1 MGVQRLGVSTPST
14 NTDTLIYTAD
24 YPFLASVIG
33 TNLTTSTS
41 LVDVWVVPTGVT
53 QTSGYVYY
61 AYQTDIP
68 PSNTLET
75 HKFAL
80 NIGDRVYVRSTQNTS
95 FNLAGLRQVDIQLA
109 TGVTSF
115 QTTAPTNPIN
125 GQVWVDGDG
134 VAGTN
139 ISSLAGYNV
148 QASSATQVPFQIQ
161 AASGQTA
168 DLQQWDHV
176 NGTPL
181 ARVDSTGLVY
191 SQQSPVINANGL
203 YAAGK
208 NKVINGAFDIWQRA
222 TSTLHG
228 ANIFVT
234 DRWRGDQGAGGGDYT
249 TSRQAVS
256 TGEPFNYCAR
266 ITRTTTTTTP
276 SYFYT
281 ALESLDSSVAKGNY
295 VTLSFYARKGS
306 GFSGLLV
313 AHLYSGTGTDQGT
326 PHGFT
331 NLVDNGANINLTT
344 SFQRFTVTTSS
355 ALSTATNQLGVTFNT
370 VNQTGTPTNDYVEIT
385 GVQLEIGQ
393 SATSFSRAA
402 GTIQGELAACQRYY
416 VRFGGDH
423 VDQVFAHGFGANSTA
438 CYLLASLPVSM
449 RIPSTTLEYSTLAV
463 NDFAGSASTFS
474 SIGISQQSKDR
485 PMLIIQGATGITQY
499 RTYFLKANNSL
510 SSYLAFSS
518 EL

>member
-1 MGVQRLGVSTPST
+1 MSRAL
-14 NTDTLIYTAD
+14 DTA
-24 YPFLASVIG
+24 
-33 TNLTTSTS
+33 
-41 LVDVWVVPTGVT
+41 
-53 QTSGYVYY
+53 
-61 AYQTDIP
+61 
-68 PSNTLET
+68 
-75 HKFAL
+75 K
-80 NIGDRVYVRSTQNTS
+80 
-95 FNLAGLRQVDIQLA
+95 
-109 TGVTSF
+109 
-115 QTTAPTNPIN
+115 
-125 GQVWVDGDG
+125 
-134 VAGTN
+134 
-139 ISSLAGYNV
+139 
-148 QASSATQVPFQIQ
+148 
-161 AASGQTA
+161 
-168 DLQQWDHV
+168 
-176 NGTPL
+176 
-181 ARVDSTGLVY
+181 
-191 SQQSPVINANGL
+191 SQQSNSGPTPPVIS
-203 YAAGK
+203 GK
-208 NKVINGAFDIWQRA
+208 NLVINGAFDIWQRA

-281 ALESLDSSVAKGNY
+281 ALESLNSSVAKGNY

-306 GFSGLLV
+306 GFSGVLV

-402 GTIQGELAACQRYY
+402 GSIQSELAACQRYY
-416 VRFGGDH
+416 LLVASG
-423 VDQVFAHGFGANSTA
+423 VGAPIAAAWYPTSTA
-438 CYLLASLPVSM
+438 MSAIVNFPVEMRTSSPTLVQTTGTGYYNVYAVAGNDSLNSLTIDVRSSRACLLYNNTDASG
-449 RIPSTTLEYSTLAV
+449 T
-463 NDFAGSASTFS
+463 AGSTGNSVTNNASS
-474 SIGISQQSKDR
+474 H
-485 PMLIIQGATGITQY
+485 LA
-499 RTYFLKANNSL
+499 L
-510 SSYLAFSS
+510 SA